1 MLFDFLKKYS
11 EQFDGVSHKEDEKT
25 ASSSCKDSEA
35 PVKTGNPKGAD
46 KMVRRHLCFYG
57 SVQGVG
63 FRYTAHH
70 LAESLGLTGWVKNEY
85 DGSVTCEIQGPDYV
99 IQEFIRRLNDQRWIR
114 ISDIDSKS
122 VDVISDERSFD
133 ITY

>member
-11 EQFDGVSHKEDEKT
+11 EQFDGVSHNLDEKA
-25 ASSSCKDSEA
+25 ASSSYKGSEDS
-35 PVKTGNPKGAD
+35 VNTDNHKGAD
-46 KMVRRHLCFYG
+46 KLVRRHLCFYG

-63 FRYTAHH
+63 FRYTSRH

-85 DGSVTCEIQGPDYV
+85 DGSVTCEVQGPWAV

-114 ISDIDSKS
+114 ISDMESSSI
-122 VDVISDERSFD
+122 DVISDERSFV